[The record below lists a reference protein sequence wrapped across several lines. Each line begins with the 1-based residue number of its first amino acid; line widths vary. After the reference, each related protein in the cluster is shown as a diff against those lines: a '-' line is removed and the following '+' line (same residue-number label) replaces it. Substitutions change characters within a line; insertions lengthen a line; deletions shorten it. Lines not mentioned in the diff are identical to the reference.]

1 MFEFRKILG
10 TIPIDQFDFQ
20 QNPRTNDAVFRNLNE
35 TICAFFLMN
44 SQSTASYLIPYF
56 SYTEINLFSHLRYFE
71 KKNTF
76 FCTKSFCLN
85 TCFVETISFSSAS
98 RHVREKK
105 IYDVRCAIFLW
116 YTHCKHLYC
125 RRSSSLESR
134 IIETKINRANQNISN
149 EFVN

>member
-1 MFEFRKILG
+1 MSFAKYWARFQSINSTFNRIRVQTTRFLKSQWNDLRIFLDEFS
-10 TIPIDQFDFQ
+10 IDGFLFD
-20 QNPRTNDAVFRNLNE
+20 T
-35 TICAFFLMN
+35 FF
-44 SQSTASYLIPYF
+44 SS
-56 SYTEINLFSHLRYFE
+56 TEINLFPILDILKE
-71 KKNTF
+71 KKLF
-76 FCTKSFCLN
+76 FTKSFCLD

-105 IYDVRCAIFLW
+105 INDVRCAIFLW